1 ASPTG
6 GRFDYQTGLYLL
18 KQEVSSNYRTLLFS
32 DATAFF
38 LSPALPSAVL
48 NGVEADQFGR
58 AEVWSAA
65 VFGQGTWR
73 FTDKASLTVG

>member
-1 ASPTG
+1 PYNDSDGTPYPLFRGGYDVDVDQYSQEFRLASPTG

-48 NGVEADQFGR
+48 NGVEA
-58 AEVWSAA
+58 
-65 VFGQGTWR
+65 
-73 FTDKASLTVG
+73 